1 MKSASTG
8 IRVALRLLRKAAHKR
23 AGFTLI
29 EALVALALVLS
40 FAAVLG
46 PYMFHARRIVSGV
59 DDRIAAQILL
69 RSLIDAPFERSAAPN
84 PVREGAISGLQW
96 RIIAEPMFVE
106 KLRPARERIASSRE
120 QNDPPAEQPSWNAF
134 RVVASVS
141 WGPGSSISAETVRL
155 GKVDR
160 P

>member
-1 MKSASTG
+1 MRSTSTG
-8 IRVALRLLRKAAHKR
+8 IRAALRLLRKATRKR

-69 RSLIDAPFERSAAPN
+69 RSLVDAPFERSTAPN
-84 PVREGAISGLQW
+84 PMREGSTAGLQW
-96 RIIAEPMFVE
+96 RITEEPMFVE
-106 KLRPARERIASSRE
+106 SMQPALERMSSRQE
-120 QNDPPAEQPSWNAF
+120 QNEPAAEQPSWKAF
-134 RVVASVS
+134 RVIASVS
-141 WGPGSSISAETVRL
+141 WGPGSSISAETLRL
-155 GKVDR
+155 GRVER